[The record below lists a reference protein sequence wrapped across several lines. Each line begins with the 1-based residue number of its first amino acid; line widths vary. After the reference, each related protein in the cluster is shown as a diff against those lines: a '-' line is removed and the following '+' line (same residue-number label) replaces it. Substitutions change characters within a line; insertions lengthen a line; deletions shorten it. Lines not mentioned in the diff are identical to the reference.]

1 MFGPIANLPELLR
14 RHGDH
19 RQAEVYT
26 AVPAIV
32 KSYDSAT
39 QTADVQIVVNAPL
52 VNDEDEADV
61 DHEQL
66 PIVPNV
72 RVVFMSA
79 GSIGV
84 TMPIPSGTE
93 GVLLVSTL
101 QTGEF
106 RRTGKASDAVD
117 VRRNSLGCG
126 GWFFP
131 CKLSDGQLIDHASTN
146 ALVLEASE
154 IRIGK
159 NASEFIAMANKVLDE
174 LTALSNKYNSHTHK
188 VTAFGSPSDTPAT
201 GGFNYS
207 PSSVA
212 ATKGKVE

>member
-1 MFGPIANLPELLR
+1 MDLIAELPELLR
-14 RHGDH
+14 RLGDR
-19 RQAEVYT
+19 RQAEVFT
-26 AVPAIV
+26 TVPAAV
-32 KSYDSAT
+32 KTYDAAT
-39 QTADVQIVVNAPL
+39 QTADIEIMVRSPL
-52 VNDEDEADV
+52 VDDEEEADV
-61 DHEQL
+61 DHEDL

-72 RVVFMSA
+72 RVLFPSA
-79 GSIGV
+79 GGIGI
-84 TMPIPSGTE
+84 TMPVPTGTE

-101 QTGEF
+101 QTSEF
-106 RRTGKASDAVD
+106 RRTGKKSDAVD

-126 GWFFP
+126 AWFFP
-131 CKLSDGQLIDHASTN
+131 CKLSDGQPIDHAATN
-146 ALVLEASE
+146 ALVLEAPE

-159 NASEFIAMANKVLDE
+159 GASEFIAMANKVLDE
-174 LTALSNKYNSHTHK
+174 LTSISGKYNTHTHK